1 MEDVIKRKKDEPLIE
16 YQIRLGRNK
25 NLYGLSWDNIAALL
39 NKEVDEEYSES
50 KWRKEIQAYLRV
62 YDYLIEKNVG
72 IQELEEKKR
81 EFEIAKIQFQDQ
93 KREYRKLLRLESR
106 VNHIK
111 NEFVKALENVMQNKP
126 LKWYKKERYLNNCNR
141 SAVLLISDWHKGL
154 FTSNYWN
161 EFNDKIFYERV
172 NELTNK
178 TIEYGKHH
186 DIKELN
192 IFQIGDLV
200 HGTLHRL
207 TRVMDT
213 EDVIRSTMAV
223 SEVLAEMI
231 SIFAN
236 EFEIIKMYSARG
248 NHDRVASN
256 KQEEISSESF
266 NDIIHWYLKTRLK
279 EFENVKIV
287 DNEYDDE
294 IIVAD
299 ILGHTVFGVHG
310 HRDKLNNIVSDLTL
324 MIKKI
329 PKYIFSGHIH
339 KTYENEVHGIVHVAN
354 SSLSGVD
361 DYSKDIRKTSIPAQK
376 LIIFNEKGRLCTY
389 NIEFTK

>member
-1 MEDVIKRKKDEPLIE
+1 
-16 YQIRLGRNK
+16 
-25 NLYGLSWDNIAALL
+25 
-39 NKEVDEEYSES
+39 
-50 KWRKEIQAYLRV
+50 
-62 YDYLIEKNVG
+62 
-72 IQELEEKKR
+72 
-81 EFEIAKIQFQDQ
+81 

-207 TRVMDT
+207 
-213 EDVIRSTMAV
+213 
-223 SEVLAEMI
+223 
-231 SIFAN
+231 
-236 EFEIIKMYSARG
+236 
-248 NHDRVASN
+248 
-256 KQEEISSESF
+256 
-266 NDIIHWYLKTRLK
+266 
-279 EFENVKIV
+279 
-287 DNEYDDE
+287 
-294 IIVAD
+294 
-299 ILGHTVFGVHG
+299 
-310 HRDKLNNIVSDLTL
+310 
-324 MIKKI
+324 
-329 PKYIFSGHIH
+329 
-339 KTYENEVHGIVHVAN
+339 
-354 SSLSGVD
+354 
-361 DYSKDIRKTSIPAQK
+361 
-376 LIIFNEKGRLCTY
+376 
-389 NIEFTK
+389 